1 MIIYTFAC
9 YASNDGE
16 LQLSMASWLSL
27 FYSFIMVMVL
37 FGIIYDGA
45 TENWQSATFL
55 FFVSLA
61 GINVIAGI
69 IHFDFYALI
78 CGIVYFLFIPRIEFS
93 VIKIHKF
100 IKLSDLLD

>member
-1 MIIYTFAC
+1 
-9 YASNDGE
+9 
-16 LQLSMASWLSL
+16 MASWLSL

-45 TENWQSATFL
+45 TASSLVESATFI

-69 IHFDFYALI
+69 IHFDLYALI
-78 CGIVYFLFIPRIEFS
+78 CGIVYFLFIPRIEFAWN
-93 VIKIHKF
+93 
-100 IKLSDLLD
+100 

>member
-1 MIIYTFAC
+1 MVIYTFAC

-45 TENWQSATFL
+45 NNDEPWQSATFL

-61 GINVIAGI
+61 AINIIAGI
-69 IHFDFYALI
+69 IHFDYYALI
-78 CGIVYFLFIPRIEFS
+78 CGIVYFLFIPRIEF
-93 VIKIHKF
+93 
-100 IKLSDLLD
+100 

>member
-1 MIIYTFAC
+1 
-9 YASNDGE
+9 
-16 LQLSMASWLSL
+16 
-27 FYSFIMVMVL
+27 MVMVL

-45 TENWQSATFL
+45 TANWQSATFL

-61 GINVIAGI
+61 GINIIAGI

-93 VIKIHKF
+93 MVKNPYCGPYKMDHTLIVIVF
-100 IKLSDLLD
+100 IFKLEK

>member
-1 MIIYTFAC
+1 MVIYTFAC

-45 TENWQSATFL
+45 TASWYESATFI

-69 IHFDFYALI
+69 IHFDLYALI
-78 CGIVYFLFIPRIEFS
+78 CGIVYFLFIPRIEFAWN
-93 VIKIHKF
+93 
-100 IKLSDLLD
+100 